1 MIGAPVSDPA
11 RFKSAPS
18 ATNGNE
24 PGRRPALHF
33 ALAKIDFALQSQR
46 METNQ
51 AAENLQVIRTL
62 MERSALYRRALAPI
76 MLCAGVMGLLG
87 AGVGVAFKL
96 EAVRVFCG
104 YWLGVA
110 VIVVAGAFII
120 ARRQALK
127 DHEPFWSPPTRRVS
141 QALLPALTAGFLFS
155 LVLVILNLGHAR
167 WLFIFPNI
175 LFYGCA
181 LHAAGFFMVR
191 GMRLFAWGI
200 IGLGSAALLAAP
212 LIQTDP
218 NPTFD
223 HCVMGFFFGALHL
236 AYGAYLYLTEP
247 RKNVA

>member
-1 MIGAPVSDPA
+1 M
-11 RFKSAPS
+11 
-18 ATNGNE
+18 
-24 PGRRPALHF
+24 LHF
-33 ALAKIDFALQSQR
+33 AVQSPC

-76 MLCAGVMGLLG
+76 MLFAGVMGLLG
-87 AGVGVAFKL
+87 AGAGIVLKL
-96 EAVRVFCG
+96 EAMKVFCG

-110 VIVVAGAFII
+110 AVVVAGAFVI
-120 ARRQALK
+120 ARRQAIK

-141 QALLPALTAGFLFS
+141 QALMPALTAGFLFS
-155 LVLVILNLGHAR
+155 LVLLILNPGHAR

-191 GMRLFAWGI
+191 GMRWFAWGI
-200 IGLGSAALLAAP
+200 ISLGSAALLIAP
-212 LIQTDP
+212 MVQTDP
-218 NPTFD
+218 NPAFD
-223 HCVMGFFFGALHL
+223 HGVMGFFFGVLHL